1 MTYFPSEPFSDAG
14 SYALAYFARLAG
26 AANTVSAAEVT
37 RAGELLS
44 RTVHAGGRIYSCG
57 NGGSAAI
64 ANHLCCDC
72 LKGART
78 NSLIKP
84 KVYSLAATVELLTA
98 IANDV
103 GFEDIFAYQ
112 LASLG
117 APGDVLIAI
126 SASGASPNII
136 KALSEAKALGMSTIA
151 MTGFGGGAAAAAA
164 DISLHVDAQNYGLV
178 EDTHQSLMHV
188 LAQFLRQAHIED
200 PGLLGRTK
208 F

>member
-1 MTYFPSEPFSDAG
+1 VTYFPGQLYEDAG
-14 SYALAYFARLAG
+14 AYATAYFEHLAR
-26 AANTVSAAEVT
+26 AASTVSPTAMAK
-37 RAGELLS
+37 AGELLS
-44 RTVHAGGRIYSCG
+44 KAVSEGARIYACG

-64 ANHLCCDC
+64 ANHLSCDC
-72 LKGART
+72 LKGVRT

-84 KVYSLAATVELLTA
+84 KVYSLSATVELLTA

-112 LASLG
+112 LTSLG
-117 APGDVLIAI
+117 APGDVLIVI

-136 KALSEAKALGMSTIA
+136 KALAEAKALGMSTIA
-151 MTGFGGGAAAAAA
+151 MTGFGGGAAAGAA

-178 EDTHQSLMHV
+178 EDTHQSLMHI

-200 PGLLGRTK
+200 PGLLGRTR